1 METPS
6 ALTQLVLNSWD
17 LQLTRLNQLLHAL
30 SDDRLLLPMAP
41 GRSRGIYILGHL
53 IAVHDRMIPT
63 LYLGE
68 QMYGSWHDTFLKNPD
83 DPTVAMP
90 SVQEL
95 RAYWSSVNQFL
106 EEKFRILSPAEWL
119 QKHSAVSEE
128 DFAKEPHRNKLNL
141 LLNRTNHLSYHHGQ
155 LVFLKEKLEL

>member
-1 METPS
+1 
-6 ALTQLVLNSWD
+6 
-17 LQLTRLNQLLHAL
+17 
-30 SDDRLLLPMAP
+30 
-41 GRSRGIYILGHL
+41 
-53 IAVHDRMIPT
+53 
-63 LYLGE
+63 
-68 QMYGSWHDTFLKNPD
+68 MYGSWHDTFLKNPD

>member
-17 LQLTRLNQLLHAL
+17 LQLTRFNQLLHAL

-119 QKHSAVSEE
+119 QKHSCST
-128 DFAKEPHRNKLNL
+128 EPTIYPTIMDNW
-141 LLNRTNHLSYHHGQ
+141 S
-155 LVFLKEKLEL
+155 F

>member
-17 LQLTRLNQLLHAL
+17 LQLTRFNQLLHAL
-30 SDDRLLLPMAP
+30 SDDCLLLPMAP

-83 DPTVAMP
+83 DPKVAMP

-106 EEKFRILSPAEWL
+106 
-119 QKHSAVSEE
+119 
-128 DFAKEPHRNKLNL
+128 
-141 LLNRTNHLSYHHGQ
+141 
-155 LVFLKEKLEL
+155 